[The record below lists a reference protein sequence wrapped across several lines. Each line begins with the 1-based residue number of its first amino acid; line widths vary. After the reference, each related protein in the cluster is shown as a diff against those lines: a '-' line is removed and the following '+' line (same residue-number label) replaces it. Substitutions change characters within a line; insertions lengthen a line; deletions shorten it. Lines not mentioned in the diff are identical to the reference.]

1 MIEDGVAGTAS
12 GDGLKQLL
20 GKAGGE
26 DAQNFYRAARM
37 YNSGS
42 VDSSGNLG
50 LGVATHCYCSDIANR
65 LTGWSQG
72 VSGCDAGTVGA

>member
-1 MIEDGVAGTAS
+1 MQGTVH

-20 GKAGGE
+20 GKATGVG
-26 DAQNFYRAARM
+26 AQRYYRVARM

-50 LGVATHCYCSDIANR
+50 LGVATHCYCSDVANR
-65 LTGWSQG
+65 LIGWSQG
-72 VSGCDAGTVGA
+72 VSKCDAESVGA